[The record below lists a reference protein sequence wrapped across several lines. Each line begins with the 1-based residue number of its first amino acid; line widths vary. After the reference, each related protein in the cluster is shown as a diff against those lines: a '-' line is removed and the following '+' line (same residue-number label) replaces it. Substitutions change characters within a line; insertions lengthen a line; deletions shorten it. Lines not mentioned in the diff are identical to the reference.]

1 MGAIL
6 GVLGAGSCAAQ
17 LACCFGSAACS
28 LCCSAC
34 PSSVTTRLMY
44 SIMLILGTVVS
55 CLMLVPSIQKRL
67 AESNWFCKEILNFEC
82 DRATGYQS
90 VYRMC
95 FAMAAFFFILMIL
108 MLRVRSSKD
117 PRAKVQNGFWF
128 FKYLALIALAVGAFY
143 IPYGDFSIVW
153 LYIGMCG
160 AFIFIILQLILLVDL
175 AHGLAEKLIE
185 KYEETERRIWMA
197 ALIFFALLSYATAIA
212 IVVLLYIYF
221 GSHPSC
227 LLNRTFISINLILCI
242 ALSVV
247 AVLPSVQRYQPK
259 SGLFQASFISAYIMY
274 LTWSAMSNE
283 PDPVCN
289 PSLISIFFPSNST
302 VTPAPS
308 QSSYAGVSSQSM
320 IGMVIWLF
328 IVLYT
333 CLRTSSASAAEKM
346 AIRSG
351 NTLINEGQNGENATA
366 DGARVW
372 DNESEGVS
380 YNYSFFHFIFFLAS
394 LYVMMSLTNWYRPD
408 EADLFRLNSNMAS
421 VWVKIA
427 SSWVCAALYVWTLV
441 APIVLPNR
449 EFVFVRTVDFGV
461 VVKCCFIVFPILS
474 AHKLAMDVAIES
486 MSPYTAPI
494 NPAVYPALSITLL
507 AIGLFFTAWF
517 FVYEV
522 TGNKF
527 TRNLLKEMILAV
539 VASAFVGVGALFLLL
554 WVGIYV

>member
-1 MGAIL
+1 MGAAL

-44 SIMLILGTVVS
+44 SVMLILGTVVS
-55 CLMLVPSIQKRL
+55 CLMLVPSIQQRL
-67 AESNWFCKEILNFEC
+67 AESNWFCKKLLNFEC

-117 PRAKVQNGFWF
+117 PRAKVQNGLDSLSLFGMVQWSRCSFWF
-128 FKYLALIALAVGAFY
+128 FKYFALIALAVGAFY
-143 IPYGDFSIVW
+143 IPYGDFSIAW

-160 AFIFIILQLILLVDL
+160 AFIFIVLQLILLVDF
-175 AHGLAEKLIE
+175 AHSLAEKFIE

-197 ALIFFALLSYATAIA
+197 ALIFFAVLSYATAIA

-221 GSHPSC
+221 GSDPTC
-227 LLNRTFISINLILCI
+227 NLNRTFISINLILCI
-242 ALSVV
+242 AVSVV

-259 SGLFQASFISAYIMY
+259 SGLFQAGFISAYIMF

-308 QSSYAGVSSQSM
+308 SSNYAGVSSESM

-333 CLRTSSASAAEKM
+333 CLRTSTASAAEKM
-346 AIRSG
+346 ALKSG
-351 NTLINEGQNGENATA
+351 NTLINEGPNGENAAA

-372 DNESEGVS
+372 DNESEGVT

-427 SSWVCAALYVWTLV
+427 SSWVCAAL
-441 APIVLPNR
+441 
-449 EFVFVRTVDFGV
+449 
-461 VVKCCFIVFPILS
+461 
-474 AHKLAMDVAIES
+474 LAMDITVEQ
-486 MSPYTAPI
+486 MSRYTAPI
-494 NPAVYPALSITLL
+494 NPVVYPALSVTLL
-507 AIGLFFTAWF
+507 LIGLFFTAWF

-527 TRNLLKEMILAV
+527 TRNLLKEMILAL
-539 VASAFVGVGALFLLL
+539 VASAFVGVGSLFLLL